1 LKNSYENTEN
11 RKELF
16 DASSKEQFK
25 NYIRLLKKELEW
37 SLPGEQAQLKMA
49 PPDRPRQDTD
59 QSTRNAGVLILLY
72 PYENDVYTVL
82 IQRPEYNG
90 AHSGQISLP
99 GGKFEFDKDIS
110 LVDTALRETHEEIG
124 VNRKEIHFLGQ
135 LTRLFIPV
143 SNNLVQPFIGYLSS
157 KPEFVPDPREVDEI
171 YLIRLSNLLDPQC
184 ILKDKILLGNQKSI
198 IAPFYKVNNLQIW
211 GATAMILSEFFE
223 IHKNLVTTLR

>member
-1 LKNSYENTEN
+1 MKNSYENTEN
-11 RKELF
+11 RKELI

-25 NYIRLLKKELEW
+25 NYIQKLKTQLELN
-37 SLPGEQAQLKMA
+37 LPGEQAQLKMA

-72 PYENDVYTVL
+72 PFENDIYTVL

-110 LVDTALRETHEEIG
+110 LVDTAFRETHEEIG
-124 VNRKEIHFLGQ
+124 VNRKEIHFVGQ

-143 SNNLVQPFIGYLSS
+143 SNNLVQPFIGCLSY
-157 KPEFVPDPREVDEI
+157 KPTFVPDPREVDEI
-171 YLIRLSNLLDPQC
+171 YPIRLSDLLDPQC
-184 ILKDKILLGNQKSI
+184 ILKDEIILSNRKSI
-198 IAPFYKVNNLQIW
+198 IAPFYKVNSLQVW

-223 IHKNLVTTLR
+223 IHKNLMATLR